1 MQNQEKSPKKG
12 SVDFDRGGTGE
23 RGGECE
29 TVTVTAKPTEAGLQ
43 IRKGFACGRGI
54 VLPKSN
60 MKNKNGYCI
69 PVIT

>member
-43 IRKGFACGRGI
+43 MPIFKFEK
-54 VLPKSN
+54 VLLVAEELFCQN
-60 MKNKNGYCI
+60 R
-69 PVIT
+69 T